1 METKKKIDD
10 DAIVINPSD
19 LNHHR
24 DFEGD
29 SDIDKPNHKF
39 EKLSE
44 SEYNDYV
51 RRRKR
56 KKRLQQQSPVAT
68 EFAGKY

>member
-1 METKKKIDD
+1 METKKKFDD
-10 DAIVINPSD
+10 DGIVINPSD

-51 RRRKR
+51 RCQFHQRFLR
-56 KKRLQQQSPVAT
+56 V
-68 EFAGKY
+68 FFV